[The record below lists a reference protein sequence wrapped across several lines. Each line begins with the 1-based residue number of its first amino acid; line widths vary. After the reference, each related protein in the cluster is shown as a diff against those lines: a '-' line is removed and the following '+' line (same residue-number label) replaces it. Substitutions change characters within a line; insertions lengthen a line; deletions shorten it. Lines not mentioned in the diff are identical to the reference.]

1 MKVSEEL
8 KYELDDQHVS
18 LKNSLE
24 TLDHYTEMV
33 INKKQEIE
41 IQEDKIAQLESAITA
56 LETIG
61 L

>member
-1 MKVSEEL
+1 
-8 KYELDDQHVS
+8 
-18 LKNSLE
+18 
-24 TLDHYTEMV
+24 MV